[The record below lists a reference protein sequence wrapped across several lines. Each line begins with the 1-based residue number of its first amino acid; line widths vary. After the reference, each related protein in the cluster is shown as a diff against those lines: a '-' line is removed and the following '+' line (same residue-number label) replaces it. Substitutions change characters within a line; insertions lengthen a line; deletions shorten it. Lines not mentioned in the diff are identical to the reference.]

1 MSMSNATKMQIECI
15 KEHIEYIDTC
25 LEKTL
30 SSLNKKESYYAL
42 NEKGQFEIDYILNYI
57 LIADKYCE
65 DVIRKIY
72 QNVGFVDIKFKGQDI
87 TLLVDPKFKKINED
101 LEYFSHFSSLE
112 EIVKINNEIMALDL
126 KTSCEHIIDV
136 IDDEIENNNK
146 KEDISTE
153 IWNVRLNFE
162 TSYKIVKKYIHQGFK
177 KVDFCLGIHDKENLI
192 VKLRT

>member
-1 MSMSNATKMQIECI
+1 MSNATEMQIECI

-25 LEKTL
+25 LKKTL
-30 SSLNKKESYYAL
+30 SSLKKKESYYAL
-42 NEKGQFEIDYILNYI
+42 NEKGQLEIDYILNSI

-65 DVIRKIY
+65 NVIRKIY
-72 QNVGFVDIKFKGQDI
+72 QNVGFLDIQFKDRDI
-87 TLLVDPKFKKINED
+87 TLLVDYKFKKTNEE
-101 LEYFSHFSSLE
+101 LEYWSYFTSLDE
-112 EIVKINNEIMALDL
+112 LVKINNEIMMLDL

-136 IDDEIENNNK
+136 IDDKIENNNK

-162 TSYKIVKKYIHQGFK
+162 TSYKIIKKYIRQGFK

-192 VKLRT
+192 VKLKV

>member
-1 MSMSNATKMQIECI
+1 MNMLTLTKMQIGCI
-15 KEHIEYIDTC
+15 KEHIEYVDTC

-30 SSLNKKESYYAL
+30 SNLKKKESYYAL
-42 NEKGQFEIDYILNYI
+42 NEKGQFEIEYMLNYI

-72 QNVGFVDIKFKGQDI
+72 QNLGFVDIKFKEQDI
-87 TLLVDPKFKKINED
+87 TLLVDPKFKKTYKGSN
-101 LEYFSHFSSLE
+101 YFSHFHSLE
-112 EIVKINNEIMALDL
+112 ELVKINNEIMALDL

-136 IDDEIENNNK
+136 IDDKIENNNK
-146 KEDISTE
+146 KEDISAE

-162 TSYKIVKKYIHQGFK
+162 TGYKIVKKYIHQGFK

-192 VKLRT
+192 VKLKV

>member
-1 MSMSNATKMQIECI
+1 MNISGATEMQIECI
-15 KEHIEYIDTC
+15 KEHIEYIDVC

-30 SSLNKKESYYAL
+30 SNLKKKESYYAL
-42 NEKGQFEIDYILNYI
+42 NEKGQFEIEYMLNYI

-72 QNVGFVDIKFKGQDI
+72 QNVGFVDIKFKDQDI
-87 TLLVDPKFKKINED
+87 TLLVDPKFKKTNEK
-101 LEYFSHFSSLE
+101 LEYFSYFSSLE
-112 EIVKINNEIMALDL
+112 ELVKINNEIIALDL

-136 IDDEIENNNK
+136 IDDKIKTNNK

-162 TSYKIVKKYIHQGFK
+162 TSYNIVKKYIRQGFK

-192 VKLRT
+192 VKLKV